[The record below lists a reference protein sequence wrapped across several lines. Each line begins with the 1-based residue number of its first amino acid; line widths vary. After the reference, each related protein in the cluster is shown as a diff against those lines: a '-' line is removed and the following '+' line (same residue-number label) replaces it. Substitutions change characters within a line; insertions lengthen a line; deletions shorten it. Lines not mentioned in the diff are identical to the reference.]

1 MDVEHSTQTDVSM
14 EGLGPSFIDFQY
26 FVDEIL
32 QLSNEQV
39 FNQVSPMGR
48 TTTHVSNSS

>member
-14 EGLGPSFIDFQY
+14 EGLGHHLDFQY

-32 QLSNEQV
+32 QLLNEQV